1 MKKPLVSIVVAA
13 SENNVIGQEND
24 MPWRLSTDL
33 KRFKALTLGKP
44 AIMGRRTWQSLGRPL
59 PGRANIVITRD
70 ADFRAEGAE
79 VVGSLEDALALARK
93 FAAEGGVDEICVI
106 GGGQIYVQAMPLA
119 DRLHLTRV
127 LSVIEGDTYFPEINP
142 QDWQLLSSE
151 DVPAGDKDSY
161 PTRYM
166 LYERRV
172 S

>member
-44 AIMGRRTWQSLGRPL
+44 VIMGRRTWQSLGRPL

-93 FAAEGGVDEICVI
+93 FAAEGGVDAIC
-106 GGGQIYVQAMPLA
+106 
-119 DRLHLTRV
+119 
-127 LSVIEGDTYFPEINP
+127 
-142 QDWQLLSSE
+142 
-151 DVPAGDKDSY
+151 
-161 PTRYM
+161 
-166 LYERRV
+166 
-172 S
+172 

>member
-1 MKKPLVSIVVAA
+1 M
-13 SENNVIGQEND
+13 
-24 MPWRLSTDL
+24 
-33 KRFKALTLGKP
+33 
-44 AIMGRRTWQSLGRPL
+44 
-59 PGRANIVITRD
+59 
-70 ADFRAEGAE
+70 
-79 VVGSLEDALALARK
+79 VGSLEDALALARK
-93 FAAEGGVDEICVI
+93 FAAEGGVDAICVI
-106 GGGQIYVQAMPLA
+106 GGGQIFVQAMPLA

>member
-13 SENNVIGQEND
+13 SENNVIGHEND

-44 AIMGRRTWQSLGRPL
+44 VIMGRRTWQSLGRPL

-79 VVGSLEDALALARK
+79 VVSSLEDALALARK
-93 FAAEGGVDEICVI
+93 FAAEGGVGEICVI

-127 LSVIEGDTYFPEINP
+127 LAVIEGDTYFPEINP